1 MLVAVRG
8 WWSRAVFQAW
18 PGRGFWQG
26 TLAASMQSMA
36 QTSQPHVLSALVGDF
51 GSFTSAHGFWVNLF
65 VVIALAAI
73 GLAFISGRPR
83 LVRPAVIA
91 GTVLCLADW
100 VLVQD
105 LGFFGGVGTDPNS
118 MIPVILVFVAGY
130 LALVRVSPQAEPA
143 PERIRITAP
152 AVAALGAVAVVLLG
166 AVPLAAASV
175 NRTADPILAEAIAG
189 DTAALNEAAPGF
201 RLTSQ
206 DGRTVSL
213 SSLRGKVVLLTFLDP
228 VCTTDCTLMGREFL
242 QAGRLLAAD
251 KRNVELVGIVTNPIY
266 DSVAVVRAF
275 DQQEGLDALP
285 NWLYLTGTAAQL
297 APVWKSY
304 GIVAEVL
311 PAGAMVAHQDTAFVI
326 DKTGHTREELDFDP
340 GPGTQASVSSFGE
353 LLAGDARTLLGSA
366 S

>member
-1 MLVAVRG
+1 
-8 WWSRAVFQAW
+8 
-18 PGRGFWQG
+18 
-26 TLAASMQSMA
+26 
-36 QTSQPHVLSALVGDF
+36 
-51 GSFTSAHGFWVNLF
+51 
-65 VVIALAAI
+65 
-73 GLAFISGRPR
+73 
-83 LVRPAVIA
+83 
-91 GTVLCLADW
+91 
-100 VLVQD
+100 
-105 LGFFGGVGTDPNS
+105 
-118 MIPVILVFVAGY
+118 
-130 LALVRVSPQAEPA
+130 
-143 PERIRITAP
+143 
-152 AVAALGAVAVVLLG
+152 VAALGAVAVVLLG